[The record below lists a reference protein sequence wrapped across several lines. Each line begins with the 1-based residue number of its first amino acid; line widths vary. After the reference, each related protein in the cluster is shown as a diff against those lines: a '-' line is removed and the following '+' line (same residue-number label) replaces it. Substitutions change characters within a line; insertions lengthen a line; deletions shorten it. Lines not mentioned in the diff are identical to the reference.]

1 MTPISLISK
10 RELGI
15 KTMETTS
22 TGVNHLT
29 FNILFLSSETAL
41 ITGILFSSFVSLRR
55 EKAIGF

>member
-22 TGVNHLT
+22 TGVNQLT

-41 ITGILFSSFVSLRR
+41 ITGILFSSLVSLRR